1 MPIRESSTRSRRNLD
16 VARTGPG
23 TIAGQYLRRFWQP
36 VRLSTMVAKGKAL
49 PIRIMGENFTLYRG
63 ETGTPHVVDFKCP
76 HRGTQLST
84 GSVEGD
90 AIRCLYHG
98 WKFGANG
105 QCVEQAN
112 EHKSFAHKVR
122 IRSYP
127 TQDYLGLIFAYF
139 GPEPVPPLPR
149 IEQLEGPGYLDQT
162 FYIRECNYFQNLE
175 NMVDETHANFTHRV
189 SAFSD
194 PGSINREVPEI
205 SAEETD
211 YGLIEFARRSD
222 QTVRSSHYIMPN
234 SLLMQL
240 PLTTGFIGDGAANRP
255 FSDYIAWRV
264 PIDDDVHLSCA
275 VQRLDLDEAAA
286 ERFFKHKEQ
295 LAKAVAALPSAGLIS
310 QKILSGELTLDDV
323 TTREDLIYIQDNVT
337 QIGQGLIADR
347 EHEHLGTADSA
358 IILLRKIWQRELR
371 QLATSG
377 TLKDWKVPQHI
388 NAASGVA
395 AE

>member
-1 MPIRESSTRSRRNLD
+1 MTARGTTKRSQRTLD

-23 TIAGQYLRRFWQP
+23 TLAGEYLRRFWQP
-36 VRLSTMVAKGKAL
+36 VRLSSMVPNGKAI

-63 ETGTPHVVDFKCP
+63 ETGTPHMVDFKCP

-84 GSVEGD
+84 GSIEGD
-90 AIRCLYHG
+90 DLRCLYHG

-105 QCVEQAN
+105 QCLEQAN
-112 EHKSFAHKVR
+112 EHKSFAHKVK
-122 IRSYP
+122 IKSYP

-139 GPEPVPPLPR
+139 GPEPAPPLPR
-149 IEQLEGPGYLDQT
+149 IEQLEGPGFLDQT

-194 PGSINREVPEI
+194 PGSINRDVPAI
-205 SAEETD
+205 SAKETE
-211 YGLIEFARRSD
+211 YGLIEFAERSD
-222 QTVRSSHYIMPN
+222 RTVRSSHYIMPN

-240 PLTTGFIGDGAANRP
+240 PLTTGYTDDATTSNS

-275 VQRLDLDEAAA
+275 VQRLALDPAAA

-295 LAKAVAALPSAGLIS
+295 QAKLIAALPPAGMIS
-310 QKILSGELTLDDV
+310 QKILAGELSLDDV
-323 TTREDLIYIQDNVT
+323 STRQDLIYIQDNVT
-337 QIGQGLIADR
+337 QIGQSVIADR
-347 EHEHLGTADSA
+347 EHEHLGTADAA

-371 QLATSG
+371 RLATNE
-377 TLKDWKVPQHI
+377 TLTSWKIPRHI
-388 NAASGVA
+388 EAVSGVA